1 MIGRLRLL
9 ARGGS
14 GVIPLRAIRHRSQKN
29 DLARSASEVL
39 ELRQRGSIVRSISSG
54 RSLWKEPEKASPE
67 EGSPRPNSAE
77 AMPDHMES
85 PIIKATAA
93 AAAEA
98 ASKYSQQYTSAYVEL
113 EKNLMARIHESS
125 SRRFRLALISTIV
138 FIVWV
143 VAVFGKMIRKALSDQ
158 TAGLAKETLENADLK
173 VQTEELAMAVVRT
186 VLNDTQVTA
195 NAAAFLREA
204 AMMPET
210 QQALLKLTIHVLQHK
225 ESLQE
230 ASGLVKRLLAQLSKD
245 KEAMESLG
253 TLFAASLQEPAV
265 KAAAVALITDLCK
278 DPEIMAAVTELTLAV
293 INKEEVGQVRFFF
306 LPHLFLSRYDYAQF
320 NAPKSHLLPPI
331 PFHPTLRSNDSQR
344 ARFCRVSPPPSWAT
358 ARWWRRAETLSSR
371 SWAMNSSS
379 ERAATPFGTASSTRS
394 SQASS
399 ASQASP
405 SCASPWALSGLC
417 SARFKSLFVHWFV
430 PSCICPSCTFNQW
443 SL

>member
-1 MIGRLRLL
+1 
-9 ARGGS
+9 
-14 GVIPLRAIRHRSQKN
+14 
-29 DLARSASEVL
+29 
-39 ELRQRGSIVRSISSG
+39 
-54 RSLWKEPEKASPE
+54 LWKEPDKTSPE
-67 EGSPRPNSAE
+67 EGTPRPSSTE
-77 AMPDHMES
+77 ATPDHVES
-85 PIIKATAA
+85 PIITAGATAA

-195 NAAAFLREA
+195 NAATFLREA

-230 ASGLVKRLLAQLSKD
+230 VSGLVKRLLAQLSKD
-245 KEAMESLG
+245 KEAVESLG
-253 TLFAASLQEPAV
+253 AVFAASLQEPAV
-265 KAAAVALITDLCK
+265 KTAAIALITDLCK

-293 INKEEVGQVRFFF
+293 INKDEVSQVRFSLLSLSLFPITHIPMPIQKF
-306 LPHLFLSRYDYAQF
+306 THLSLPHTHPHTHSAQLTVHRDAVDGNIHQHFGRQRRGGAESR
-320 NAPKSHLLPPI
+320 
-331 PFHPTLRSNDSQR
+331 LR
-344 ARFCRVSPPPSWAT
+344 
-358 ARWWRRAETLSSR
+358 RRGNGR
-371 SWAMNSSS
+371 
-379 ERAATPFGTASSTRS
+379 
-394 SQASS
+394 
-399 ASQASP
+399 
-405 SCASPWALSGLC
+405 
-417 SARFKSLFVHWFV
+417 
-430 PSCICPSCTFNQW
+430 
-443 SL
+443 

>member
-9 ARGGS
+9 AGGS
-14 GVIPLRAIRHRSQKN
+14 GLIRSLRGVHGNQN
-29 DLARSASEVL
+29 GLARRTNEVL
-39 ELRQRGSIVRSISSG
+39 GLRQRGSLVRGISSG
-54 RSLWKEPEKASPE
+54 RSLWKEPDKTSPE
-67 EGSPRPNSAE
+67 EGTPRPSSTE
-77 AMPDHMES
+77 VTPDHVES
-85 PIIKATAA
+85 PIITAGATAA

-195 NAAAFLREA
+195 NAATFLREA

-230 ASGLVKRLLAQLSKD
+230 VSGLVKRLLAQLSKD
-245 KEAMESLG
+245 KEAVESLG
-253 TLFAASLQEPAV
+253 AVFAASLQEPAV
-265 KAAAVALITDLCK
+265 KTAAIALITDLCK
-278 DPEIMAAVTELTLAV
+278 DPEIMAAVTELTIAV
-293 INKEEVGQVRFFF
+293 INKDEVSQVRF
-306 LPHLFLSRYDYAQF
+306 LSSLFISLSDYAYS
-320 NAPKSHLLPPI
+320 NANSKIHSPLPPS
-331 PFHPTLRSNDSQR
+331 HAPTYTLCSIN
-344 ARFCRVSPPPSWAT
+344 SPPG
-358 ARWWRRAETLSSR
+358 R
-371 SWAMNSSS
+371 
-379 ERAATPFGTASSTRS
+379 
-394 SQASS
+394 
-399 ASQASP
+399 
-405 SCASPWALSGLC
+405 C
-417 SARFKSLFVHWFV
+417 
-430 PSCICPSCTFNQW
+430 
-443 SL
+443 